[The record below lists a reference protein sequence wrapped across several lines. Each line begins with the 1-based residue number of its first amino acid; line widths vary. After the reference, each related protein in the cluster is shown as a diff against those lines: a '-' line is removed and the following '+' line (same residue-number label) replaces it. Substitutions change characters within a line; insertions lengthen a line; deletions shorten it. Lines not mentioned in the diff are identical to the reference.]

1 MADANEP
8 GAAVLAIFD
17 QLVNRI
23 KSARPIRSDK
33 KPAELGF
40 VYSQLVLGM
49 MVDPN
54 DYMGA
59 WSPAGGDSIQ
69 DAIDKGHAPANTA
82 PPPAAGSAPAP
93 AASPAATG
101 AAPTPDAAA
110 ASPPPDRKYQRA
122 MDAAFKTAMLVD
134 RLIMVTKDDTYLEY
148 PGGGRK
154 ISAAYEGIINGMQP
168 LPPPPI
174 APDVQKRIDDARKV
188 LYVADD
194 DGDLV
199 IKSKLYKAYEKNSKA
214 YAQAVADYALAE
226 ADASTD
232 RAKAQVWPV
241 TSKPLRE
248 AVDDAYDTL
257 KTEGAEK
264 IEAALDTIE
273 SVGVSIEQR
282 LVAKARKN
290 FDLWNLGLAGAVPVP
305 VPYAYCSPTEWADP
319 TDDSEGWQS
328 LTVKHND
335 YAQHIG
341 KDSQLFHSFKKDTSS
356 SKTSVSGGGSFMGFG
371 ASGGYHTADAHESDN
386 TQTDQ
391 KLSTFFHNTAKN
403 LEISLEYG
411 IVEVMRPWLMSD
423 LFYMKNWYLV
433 GEKKN
438 AISDGTIDGQ
448 AGGEDSLLPM
458 LPMQFLVV
466 RNLKIKTT
474 DWGSDGQTLSHMFG
488 DSGGAWDS
496 SSSGFTAGASYG
508 FGPFS
513 INANVSHDQAK
524 AGVSQYGKY
533 TSSERQDYEGHFDGT
548 TLEIKGAQIVAWL
561 STIVPAC
568 GPLDD
573 PGLGKQAAAA
583 ATGTTSQPAPAAAS
597 AAAAT
602 NQPAAAVAAH

>member
-17 QLVNRI
+17 QLINRI

-54 DYMGA
+54 DYMGP

-69 DAIDKGHAPANTA
+69 DAIQKGKA
-82 PPPAAGSAPAP
+82 PPATSAAPAAGAPATTP
-93 AASPAATG
+93 A
-101 AAPTPDAAA
+101 PDQ
-110 ASPPPDRKYQRA
+110 KYQRA

-134 RLIMVTKDDTYLEY
+134 RLIMVTKDNTYLEY

-154 ISAAYEGIINGMQP
+154 ISAAYEGIVNGMQP

-174 APDVQKRIDDARKV
+174 APDVQKRIDNARKV
-188 LYVADD
+188 LYVPDD

-214 YAQAVADYALAE
+214 YAQAVADYALAQ

-232 RAKAQVWPV
+232 PAKAQVWPV

-273 SVGVSIEQR
+273 SVGVSIGQR

-290 FDLWNLGLAGAVPVP
+290 FDLWNLGLAGAVSAP

-319 TDDSEGWQS
+319 TDDSEGWQHLKVTHS
-328 LTVKHND
+328 D

-341 KDSQLFHSFKKDTSS
+341 KDSQFFHSFRQNTSS
-356 SKTSVSGGGSFMGFG
+356 SSTSVSGGGSFMGFG

-386 TQTDQ
+386 TQND
-391 KLSTFFHNTAKN
+391 KRLSSFFHNTAKN
-403 LEISLEYG
+403 LTIELEYG
-411 IVEVMRPWLMSD
+411 IVEINRPWMMGD

-438 AISDGTIDGQ
+438 AISDGTINGQ
-448 AGGEDSLLPM
+448 AGRQDSLLPM
-458 LPMQFLVV
+458 LAMQFLVV
-466 RNLKIKTT
+466 RNLKISTR
-474 DWGSDGQTLSHMFG
+474 DWGSDRQTLSQMFG
-488 DSGGAWDS
+488 NSGGAWDS

-513 INANVSHDQAK
+513 INANVSHEQAK
-524 AGVSQYGKY
+524 AGVSRYGKY
-533 TSSERQDYEGHFDGT
+533 TSTERQDYEGHFDGT

-568 GPLDD
+568 APLDD
-573 PGLGKQAAAA
+573 PGLGKQPKPAA
-583 ATGTTSQPAPAAAS
+583 GTASQPAR
-597 AAAAT
+597 
-602 NQPAAAVAAH
+602 AAAVPAH

>member
-1 MADANEP
+1 MDNEPGEP

-49 MVDPN
+49 MVDPH
-54 DYMGA
+54 DYMGP

-69 DAIDKGHAPANTA
+69 DAIAKGHAPPNPT
-82 PPPAAGSAPAP
+82 P
-93 AASPAATG
+93 PAATG
-101 AAPTPDAAA
+101 TAAAGAAPAAGGAAA
-110 ASPPPDRKYQRA
+110 PAAPDPKYLRA
-122 MDAAFKTAMLVD
+122 MDAAFKTSMLVD

-154 ISAAYEGIINGMQP
+154 ISAAYDGVVNGMQP

-188 LYVADD
+188 LYVPDD

-199 IKSKLYKAYEKNSKA
+199 IKSKLFKAYEKNSKA

-226 ADASTD
+226 AEASTNP
-232 RAKAQVWPV
+232 AKAQAFPV
-241 TSKPLRE
+241 TSKALRE
-248 AVDDAYDTL
+248 AVDDAWDTL

-282 LVAKARKN
+282 LVAKARKD
-290 FDLWNLGLAGAVPVP
+290 FDQWNLGLAGAVAVP

-319 TDDSEGWQS
+319 DDDSEGWMS
-328 LTVKHND
+328 LKVTHSD
-335 YAQHIG
+335 YQRHIG
-341 KDSQLFHSFKKDTSS
+341 QDSHFFHSFRKDTSS
-356 SKTSVSGGGSFMGFG
+356 SSTSVSGGGSFMGFG
-371 ASGGYHTADAHESDN
+371 ASGGYHTADAHESDDAK
-386 TQTDQ
+386 TDQ
-391 KLSTFFHNTAKN
+391 RLSSFFHNTAKN

-411 IVEVMRPWLMSD
+411 IVEVNRPWLMSD

-438 AISDGTIDGQ
+438 AISNGSIDGQ
-448 AGGEDSLLPM
+448 DDTLLPM

-466 RNLKIKTT
+466 RNMKISSD
-474 DWGSDGQTLSHMFG
+474 DWGSDGQTMQQLFG
-488 DSGGAWDS
+488 DEGGAWDS

-513 INANVSHDQAK
+513 VNANVSHDQAK
-524 AGVSQYGKY
+524 EGVSRYGKN
-533 TSSERQDYEGHFDGT
+533 TSTERQDFEGHFDGQ

-568 GPLDD
+568 APLDD
-573 PGLGKQAAAA
+573 PGLGKQPAPGVAGTAAQPVPVAAA
-583 ATGTTSQPAPAAAS
+583 PA
-597 AAAAT
+597 
-602 NQPAAAVAAH
+602 H